1 MNIWAHT
8 LVKNE
13 EKYLW
18 YSVASVAPFVDK
30 VLLWDT
36 GSTDKTPEICKEL
49 INRFPEK
56 IDFRQVKQEGADDF
70 TLVRQEMLDQ
80 TDSDWFIILDGDEVW
95 WEDSIK
101 EVVDTINKK
110 GNKAESF
117 IVRMI
122 YPIGDIY
129 HRQEEAAG
137 MYELAGKKGHVSL
150 RAVNRRI
157 PGLTSL
163 RPHGTQGWIDEN
175 GVMIQDRDPKK
186 IYFVDV
192 PYMHFSLLPRGGNR
206 KADEIVVKRPQK
218 LKHELGVEFP
228 KDFFYPEVFFRRR
241 PKIIPSPWGKMSLPF
256 KMRAA
261 FETPLR
267 KVKRKVWRSKVGY

>member
-70 TLVRQEMLDQ
+70 TLVRQEMLNQ

-175 GVMIQDRDPKK
+175 GVVVYIAENA
-186 IYFVDV
+186 
-192 PYMHFSLLPRGGNR
+192 LPESYPALFGSNVES
-206 KADEIVVKRPQK
+206 KYVLEVVSGFAKRHGVITGSK
-218 LKHELGVEFP
+218 VEF
-228 KDFFYPEVFFRRR
+228 K
-241 PKIIPSPWGKMSLPF
+241 
-256 KMRAA
+256 
-261 FETPLR
+261 
-267 KVKRKVWRSKVGY
+267 